1 MKKKEINKLTKD
13 QVIKNIDKV
22 KKDLFNFR
30 FQKSNGQLT
39 SPTKIKESKRSI
51 ARLKSLMERKYN
63 AHDENNKFK
72 NGDKVSIIESK
83 PFSKNKKF
91 EVLGDDK

>member
-13 QVIKNIDKV
+13 QANKNLDKL

-39 SPTKIKESKRSI
+39 SPSKIKQSKKTI
-51 ARLKSLMERKYN
+51 ARLKNLIERKHN
-63 AHDENNKFK
+63 A
-72 NGDKVSIIESK
+72 
-83 PFSKNKKF
+83 
-91 EVLGDDK
+91 